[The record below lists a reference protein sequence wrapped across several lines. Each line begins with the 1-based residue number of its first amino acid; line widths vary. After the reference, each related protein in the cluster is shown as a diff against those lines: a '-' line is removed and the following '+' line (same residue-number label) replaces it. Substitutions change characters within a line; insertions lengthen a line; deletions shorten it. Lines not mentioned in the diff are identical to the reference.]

1 MRALHRMRFNSE
13 LQALHQQ
20 YGHVV
25 RVGPNEV
32 SFASLEAET
41 AIYAKQEDG
50 RFSKD
55 GTFLT
60 LFSDLVLNAPTLI
73 TIPDPVLH
81 RKLHKVIQ
89 QAFTSQ
95 ALARQEPIQKLH
107 IDMAMSEFEEL
118 AKSGGTVD
126 IADTL
131 ETMFWEI
138 IGDLAFGEPLMSGK
152 RRKLKAVP
160 WICRQK

>member
-1 MRALHRMRFNSE
+1 MTKGPA
-13 LQALHQQ
+13 
-20 YGHVV
+20 V
-25 RVGPNEV
+25 RIGPNEV

-73 TIPDPVLH
+73 TIPDPALH
-81 RKLHKVIQ
+81 KKLHKVIQ
-89 QAFTSQ
+89 QAFTPQ
-95 ALARQEPIQKLH
+95 ALARQEPIQKLY
-107 IDMAMSEFEEL
+107 IDMAISQLRPL
-118 AKSGGTVD
+118 ANTDTVTD
-126 IADTL
+126 LASTL

-152 RRKLKAVP
+152 RRKFGA
-160 WICRQK
+160 

>member
-1 MRALHRMRFNSE
+1 MTTDSAGP
-13 LQALHQQ
+13 A
-20 YGHVV
+20 V
-25 RVGPNEV
+25 RIGPNEV

-73 TIPDPVLH
+73 TIPDPALH
-81 RKLHKVIQ
+81 KKLHKVIQ
-89 QAFTSQ
+89 QAFTPQ
-95 ALARQEPIQKLH
+95 ALARQEPIQKMY
-107 IDMAMSEFEEL
+107 IDMAISELKGFANTDRATDL
-118 AKSGGTVD
+118 AN
-126 IADTL
+126 TL

-152 RRKLKAVP
+152 RRKFPFNSRKVY
-160 WICRQK
+160 KN